1 MEPGPPRLA
10 PRPDGSAS
18 VHATAVAAGG
28 RALLICG
35 PAGAGKSG
43 LAAEMLALGA
53 GLVADDLCLL
63 EPDGPGLSVARPPG
77 RPPLLELRGLGLV
90 PAGGPPRA
98 PLAGVWLLGPSPARL
113 PPPATVALLGRAVP
127 CLRHPARPGA
137 AAKALLWLR
146 AGGADAGVPGDPG
159 DGAGDGTGGG

>member
-1 MEPGPPRLA
+1 MEPDAPRPA

-18 VHATAVAAGG
+18 IHATAVAVDG

-35 PAGAGKSG
+35 ASGAGKSG

-63 EPDGPGLSVARPPG
+63 RPVGPGLEVARPPG
-77 RPPLLELRGLGLV
+77 RPALLELRGIGLV
-90 PAGGPPRA
+90 PVAGPARA
-98 PLAGVWLLGPSPARL
+98 PLAGVWTLGASAARL
-113 PPPATVALLGRAVP
+113 PAPDTVVLLGRPVP
-127 CLRHPARPGA
+127 RLRHPARPGA

-146 AGGADAGVPGDPG
+146 AGA
-159 DGAGDGTGGG
+159 GTGPA